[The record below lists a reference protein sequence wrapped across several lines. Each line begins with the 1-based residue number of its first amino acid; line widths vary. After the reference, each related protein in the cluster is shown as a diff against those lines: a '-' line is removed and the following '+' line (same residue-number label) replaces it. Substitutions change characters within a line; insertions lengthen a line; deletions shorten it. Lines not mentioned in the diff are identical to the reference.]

1 MKITESK
8 LRQMIRGVIRE
19 FTTTTT
25 GRGAKP
31 KGYQSTGTKA
41 KKSSYDTK
49 KTTATTKGS
58 DYTTKKAAYDTKS
71 AAKTPDQFRYKA
83 KDNPSAPWSYTNDKG
98 VSKKYKTGGTNPD
111 YTSYDTDLKAK
122 ETARDTALT
131 QKRSAETARDAAKT
145 DWDSAKEAD
154 LRKTKTPKGEKVPS
168 MGGTKFGK
176 GKAAGKGKGKGKKG
190 KKGKDEE

>member
-31 KGYQSTGTKA
+31 KGYQSSDTKT

-71 AAKTPDQFRYKA
+71 KQ
-83 KDNPSAPWSYTNDKG
+83 SAPKQYRVKDKTQ
-98 VSKKYKTGGTNPD
+98 KGGWRYSDTKIKGGEINPD

-122 ETARDTALT
+122 ETARDTALI

-145 DWDSAKEAD
+145 DWDSAKESD
-154 LRKTKTPKGEKVPS
+154 FQRTKMPKGEKVPS